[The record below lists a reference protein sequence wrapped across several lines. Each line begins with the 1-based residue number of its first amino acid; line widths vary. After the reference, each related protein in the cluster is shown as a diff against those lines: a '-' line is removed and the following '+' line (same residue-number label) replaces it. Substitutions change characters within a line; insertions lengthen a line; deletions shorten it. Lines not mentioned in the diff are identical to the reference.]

1 MTMNLDGITVALV
14 TPWRASGGVDDGA
27 LERIVAH
34 VSAAGVVAIS
44 PGGTTGEGPRLT
56 RAERVAL
63 VARCAALVPAHVGIV
78 GGVSSGSI
86 TETLE
91 ELDLQARAGAG
102 AVLLTPPSRMPM
114 GNEGCRRFYEAIA
127 ERTPLPLIIYH
138 IPLLT
143 GVHVAPEVVLQL
155 AAHDAIIGLKDSAG
169 DIQYHLR
176 IADGLAAAGNAAF
189 ALLTGTDATIV
200 ASMQAG
206 GRGAVLASGNLVP
219 ELGVAVHRAMREGRV
234 SDALLQLRRLRE
246 IVIACRRGSLPAGW
260 KAAMELAGWCSRIAV
275 PAGETIEGTQVD
287 ALRADLQR
295 LGVVA

>member
-1 MTMNLDGITVALV
+1 MSMSLDGITVALV
-14 TPWRASGGVDDGA
+14 TPWLEAGGVDEGA
-27 LERIVAH
+27 LERIVER

-44 PGGTTGEGPRLT
+44 PGGTTGEGPRLS
-56 RAERVAL
+56 RDERVSL
-63 VARCAALVPAHVGIV
+63 VARCAALAPKHVGIV
-78 GGVSSGSI
+78 GGVASSSI
-86 TETLE
+86 AETLD
-91 ELDLQARAGAG
+91 ELEAHARAGAG

-114 GNEGCRRFYEAIA
+114 GADGCRRFYSAIA
-127 ERTPLPLIIYH
+127 ERAPVPLIIYH

-143 GVHVAPEVVLQL
+143 GVPVPPEVVLEL
-155 AAHDAIIGLKDSAG
+155 AAHDAIIGLKDSAA

-176 IADGLAAAGNAAF
+176 IADGLAEAGNPGF
-189 ALLTGTDATIV
+189 SLLTGTDATMV

-219 ELGVAVHRAMREGRV
+219 ELGVAVHRAVRDGRV
-234 SDALLQLRRLRE
+234 PDALLQLRRLRE

-275 PAGETIEGTQVD
+275 PPGETLDAKQVD

-295 LGVVA
+295 LGVIA